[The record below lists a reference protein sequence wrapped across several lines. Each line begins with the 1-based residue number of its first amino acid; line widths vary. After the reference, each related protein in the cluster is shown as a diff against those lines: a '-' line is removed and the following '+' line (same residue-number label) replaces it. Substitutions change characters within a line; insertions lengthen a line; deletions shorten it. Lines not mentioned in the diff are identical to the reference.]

1 MKLKRI
7 IFILFIQILSF
18 IFFIGC
24 TSETFKEKE
33 VANSKVEVNKYSLEM
48 ESTKKEGY
56 NLPLVVIDTNG
67 EKINGNES
75 IKGTIKIYDS
85 EGKIN
90 NLNDEPVLESDIQIK
105 IRGNTTRRVPKK
117 QYSIDLIDESGNK
130 KEEEILGMPKESEWI
145 LNAPFEDKSLLRNYM
160 AYSISGEIMEY
171 APRAKFCEAF
181 IVDDGKAVSANHYKG
196 VFLMI
201 EQIKRNKNR
210 VNISKSNPS
219 RSETSFIV
227 EKNNPKEKDII
238 FNNYGKEAYLYDYPI
253 LASYPKK
260 SLTEGQKNYINK
272 AISIFERSLYSNEF
286 NNKSVGYQKYI
297 DVDTFVDYYI
307 INEFFNNTDAGIL
320 STYIY
325 KDFGEKIKAGPVW
338 DFNASMGNSNVLS
351 PYYDYKG
358 FYMNRTAWFDRLM
371 EDKNF
376 VEKVVNRYKLLR
388 KTYLGDEYLIDF
400 IDNTV
405 KMLGEAPKRNFEV
418 WPIYMCNQFE
428 MFKDYRNDFSKF
440 EDDPKKLDE
449 YLKNNTSLFKS
460 TENMATSYGEEIE
473 MLKVFLINRGRWM
486 DENIEKLYRWTE

>member
-1 MKLKRI
+1 MNLKRI
-7 IFILFIQILSF
+7 FFIVFLS

-24 TSETFKEKE
+24 TSENFKKKE
-33 VANSKVEVNKYSLEM
+33 LNNKVGSSKDFSELE
-48 ESTKKEGY
+48 SRKKEGY
-56 NLPLVVIDTNG
+56 NLPLIVIDTNG

-75 IKGTIKIYDS
+75 IKGTIKIYNS
-85 EGKIN
+85 EYDIN
-90 NLNDEPVLESDIQIK
+90 TLSDEPILESNIEIK

-117 QYSIDLIDESGNK
+117 QYSIDLVDESGNK

-160 AYSISGEIMEY
+160 AYSISRKIMGY

-181 IVDDGKAVSANHYKG
+181 IVDDGKDISTNHYKG

-201 EQIKRNKNR
+201 EQIKRDKNR
-210 VNISKSNPS
+210 VNISKSNS
-219 RSETSFIV
+219 SKDETSFIV
-227 EKNNPKEKDII
+227 EKNNPKAKDII
-238 FNNYGKEAYLYDYPI
+238 LNNYGKETYLYDYPI
-253 LASYPKK
+253 LASYPKED
-260 SLTEGQKNYINK
+260 LTEKQINYISK
-272 AISIFERSLYSNEF
+272 TISMFERNLYSNKF
-286 NNKSVGYQKYI
+286 NNKDNGYEKYI

-338 DFNASMGNSNVLS
+338 DFNASMGNSDVLS

-376 VEKVVNRYKLLR
+376 VEKVINRYKLLR
-388 KTYLGDEYLIDF
+388 KAYLSDEYLINF
-400 IDNTV
+400 IDDTV
-405 KMLGEAPKRNFEV
+405 KLLGEAPKRNFKI

-449 YLKNNTSLFKS
+449 YLKANTSLFKS
-460 TENMATSYGEEIE
+460 TENMATSYEEEIK
-473 MLKVFLINRGRWM
+473 MLKVFLINRGRWI
-486 DENIEKLYRWTE
+486 DENIEKLHKWTE